1 MHVPAELS
9 YRAFL
14 TPQNWAPTQRPFMR
28 LYENGSAELAIL
40 RTGSSGALGCLTNRS
55 VTITLDRGLSP
66 PLMKVGSRCAHRH
79 DARSL

>member
-1 MHVPAELS
+1 MH
-9 YRAFL
+9 
-14 TPQNWAPTQRPFMR
+14 
-28 LYENGSAELAIL
+28 LYENGSTKLAIL

-55 VTITLDRGLSP
+55 VTITLNRGLSP